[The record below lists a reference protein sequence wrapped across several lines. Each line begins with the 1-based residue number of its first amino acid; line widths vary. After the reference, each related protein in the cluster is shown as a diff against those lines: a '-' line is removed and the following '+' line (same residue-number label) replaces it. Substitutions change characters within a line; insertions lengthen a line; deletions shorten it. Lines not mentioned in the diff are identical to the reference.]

1 MKNYIRNFL
10 HHLKVNVLKPEM
22 SILPG
27 QLAFYFVLTIIPLAA
42 LLGSIINIIHI
53 PKDVLNI
60 FYNSLP
66 VEVANLVFQIS
77 TEESISIHLIVFLIT
92 SLVLAS
98 NGTNSMIITSN
109 HIYKIKNKSYFG
121 RRFKALF
128 MLVNLILLLVFM
140 IIVLVFGDKI
150 IGLLSDFISNDRLLF
165 YINLIYKIL
174 KYPISIIWIYLS
186 IKVLYIMAPDRDI
199 KGRQVRFGAIFTTF
213 TWVIATKIYSWY
225 IGNFAQYSSFYGS
238 ISSIIVL
245 LLWIYILSYLF
256 VLGMMLNAARY
267 SIENEKIKKII

>member
-1 MKNYIRNFL
+1 MKNYMHNFL

-27 QLAFYFVLTIIPLAA
+27 QLAFYFVLTIIPLVA

-53 PKDVLNI
+53 PKGVLNI

-66 VEVANLVFQIS
+66 IQIANLIFQIS
-77 TEESISIHLIVFLIT
+77 TEERISINLIVFLVT
-92 SLVLAS
+92 SLILAS

-109 HIYKIKNKSYFG
+109 HIYKMKNKGYFA
-121 RRFKALF
+121 RRLKALF
-128 MLVNLILLLVFM
+128 MLINLILLLVFM
-140 IIVLVFGDKI
+140 IIVLVFGDRI
-150 IGLLSDFISNDRLLF
+150 VDILSTLITNTKLLF
-165 YINLIYKIL
+165 YMKLIYRIL
-174 KYPISIIWIYLS
+174 KYPISLIWVYLS
-186 IKVLYIMAPDRDI
+186 VKVIYIMAPDCDI
-199 KGRQVRFGAIFTTF
+199 KGRQVRFGAIFTTL
-213 TWVIATKIYSWY
+213 TWVIATKVYSWY
-225 IGNFAQYSSFYGS
+225 ISNFAQYNSFYGS

-267 SIENEKIKKII
+267 SLDIENKE

>member
-1 MKNYIRNFL
+1 MKNYMHNFL

-27 QLAFYFVLTIIPLAA
+27 QLAFYFVLTIIPLVA

-53 PKDVLNI
+53 PKGVLNI

-66 VEVANLVFQIS
+66 IEIANLIFQIS
-77 TEESISIHLIVFLIT
+77 TEERISINLIVFLAT
-92 SLVLAS
+92 SLILAS

-109 HIYKIKNKSYFG
+109 HIYKMKNKGYFA
-121 RRFKALF
+121 RRLKALF
-128 MLVNLILLLVFM
+128 MLINLILLLVFM
-140 IIVLVFGDKI
+140 IIVLVFGDRI
-150 IGLLSDFISNDRLLF
+150 VDILSTLIANTKLLF
-165 YINLIYKIL
+165 YMKLIYRIL
-174 KYPISIIWIYLS
+174 KYPISLIWVYLS
-186 IKVLYIMAPDRDI
+186 VKVIYIMAPDCDI
-199 KGRQVRFGAIFTTF
+199 KGRQVRFGAIFTTL
-213 TWVIATKIYSWY
+213 TWVIATKVYSWY
-225 IGNFAQYSSFYGS
+225 ISNFAQYNSFYGS

-267 SIENEKIKKII
+267 SLDIENKE